1 MQTNIH
7 RVKSIAVSEITKL
20 SQQSDASTYTRDITI
35 VFMVGGKECEYELT
49 MFTEDKYLSAEE
61 AMAVLA
67 VKL

>member
-7 RVKSIAVSEITKL
+7 RVKSIAVSEIKKL
-20 SQQSDASTYTRDITI
+20 SQQSDASSYTRDITI
-35 VFMVGGKECEYELT
+35 VFMVDGKECEYELT
-49 MFTEDKYLSAEE
+49 MFTEDKYLSADE